1 MHRRRTVNAA
11 RLALAAPWLMLGLL
25 ALRPEA
31 VRAYNSA
38 SGALI
43 LLIGGVL
50 SLAAYRIMLRIARLP
65 TEHRVLR

>member
-1 MHRRRTVNAA
+1 
-11 RLALAAPWLMLGLL
+11 MLGLL

-43 LLIGGVL
+43 LLVGGVL

-65 TEHRVLR
+65 TEQRVLR